1 MLRFQSWTTTISLEW
16 SVFKIFIYICM
27 EMWVRVLTCS
37 LTCSVILYLQ
47 KSEDSCRS
55 WFLPSFYHMS
65 PGIELKLSSLVV
77 SAFACWQ
84 WSSAS
89 VPLSWHLTTSGSPCW
104 NGAPSSFPQSP
115 PCFSPPLDSRHILL
129 SGSFL
134 CSLAWSFRP
143 LLKQKS

>member
-27 EMWVRVLTCS
+27 GMWVSAYMFPDMQCYFAPTEIKGL
-37 LTCSVILYLQ
+37 LQ
-47 KSEDSCRS
+47 K
-55 WFLPSFYHMS
+55 LVPSS
-65 PGIELKLSSLVV
+65 ATWVPSIELKLSSLVV

-89 VPLSWHLTTSGSPCW
+89 APLSWPLTSSGSPCW
-104 NGAPSSFPQSP
+104 NGAPSSCPQSL

-129 SGSFL
+129 TGSFL
-134 CSLAWSFRP
+134 CSLALSFRP